1 MSEKVEWIARK
12 KGIDP
17 QPKHKNLIGQTLTR
31 EYYIE
36 ITHTVFENKYIK
48 KNNVFARDRTG
59 DLLCVRQM

>member
-31 EYYIE
+31 VYHIE
-36 ITHTVFENKYIK
+36 IIHTAVFDNPF
-48 KNNVFARDRTG
+48 KNLSQFY
-59 DLLCVRQM
+59 